1 MTDEAWDAGF
11 TKCLGMRLAGDII
24 GEVDERG
31 RPVVGDTLLVLLNA
45 HWEPIPFALPLHK
58 DGQQWELVFDTA
70 RPEVQP
76 GAVDEAKPYDLRDR
90 SVVVLRINAEPTAPA
105 AVVSPAQVEH
115 LISDQRPPSVTTA
128 PNPGTSA

>member
-31 RPVVGDTLLVLLNA
+31 KPIVGDTLLVLLNA

-58 DGQQWELVFDTA
+58 DGQHWELVFDTA
-70 RPEVQP
+70 NPDAHPGPASEDRPYLLTE
-76 GAVDEAKPYDLRDR
+76 R
-90 SVVVLRINAEPTAPA
+90 SVAVLRIQAAPEGPA
-105 AVVSPAQVEH
+105 SVVSPAQVEAI
-115 LISDQRPPSVTTA
+115 LKPDTRQPAISA
-128 PNPGTSA
+128 TSAVR